1 MQQREEVMNEK
12 SERNEE
18 AGKDFLFQ
26 KEHDPGRTIQPGC
39 PLAQI
44 PASVW
49 KDILRPPFRK
59 RHPVLWIVSILV
71 VLALAGSIVRGVMAD
86 GESLG
91 EEPALGLVSVKG
103 AIMDVSKE
111 LAWVDRLA
119 REESI
124 RGVLVR
130 VDSPGGGAA
139 ASQELYNALCILAK
153 AKPVAVS
160 MGSVAASGGLMVSM
174 AGQRVFAN
182 ASTVTGSIGVR
193 MDIPQVQ
200 KLMDTLGLGKE
211 TLTTAPYKDAGSPL
225 RPLSATERAYF
236 EGVLQDMHTQFVEI
250 VARGR
255 NMPVEEAAKLADGR
269 IFTGRDAM
277 ARGLV
282 DEIGGM
288 DAALDWL
295 CAQTGVDRD
304 RRLVRRPEDGPWLQR
319 QLSVM
324 LGAGVAQIQ
333 QTAAEGQQPAF
344 LFQW

>member
-1 MQQREEVMNEK
+1 MNET
-12 SERNEE
+12 SEKNGE
-18 AGKDFLFQ
+18 AGKDFTFR
-26 KEHDPGRTIQPGC
+26 KEHDPGRTAQPGC

-59 RHPVLWIVSILV
+59 RHPVLWIAGILV
-71 VLALAGSIVRGVMAD
+71 VLALAGSIMGTILKD
-86 GESLG
+86 GDALDG
-91 EEPALGLVSVKG
+91 EPALGLVSVKG

-119 REESI
+119 REENI
-124 RGVLVR
+124 KGVLVR

-139 ASQELYNALCILAK
+139 ASQELYNALCVLAK
-153 AKPVAVS
+153 EKPVAVS

-200 KLMDTLGLGKE
+200 KLMETLGLGKE

-255 NMPVEEAAKLADGR
+255 NMPKEEAAKLADGR
-269 IFTGRDAM
+269 IFTGRDAV

-295 CAQTGVDRD
+295 CAQTGVDRGK
-304 RRLVRRPEDGPWLQR
+304 RLVRRPEDGPWLQR
-319 QLSVM
+319 QLSAM
-324 LGAGVAQIQ
+324 LEAGAAEMRH
-333 QTAAEGQQPAF
+333 TAAEEQQPAF